1 MSLQGKRILVIED
14 EFFLA
19 LYVGQVLEEQGCE
32 VIGPATS
39 VRQGLNLVEKSTMNG
54 AILDINLNGELVYPV
69 ARVLM
74 DRNIPFLFTTGYSSL
89 DVPSAFGSV
98 PRLDKPVEPDLLIR
112 ALVQMFYRKSGNG
125 TSMLNDGGAVII
137 ANRG

>member
-14 EFFLA
+14 ELLLA
-19 LYVGQVLEEQGCE
+19 LCVGEALEEQGCE

-39 VRQGLNLVEKSTMNG
+39 VRQGLNLVETTAVNG

-69 ARVLM
+69 AKALM

-89 DVPSAFGSV
+89 DVPSSFRSV
-98 PRLDKPVEPDLLIR
+98 PRLDKPVEPGLFIQVLEKI
-112 ALVQMFYRKSGNG
+112 VYPETGMG
-125 TSMLNDGGAVII
+125 TPMLN
-137 ANRG
+137 